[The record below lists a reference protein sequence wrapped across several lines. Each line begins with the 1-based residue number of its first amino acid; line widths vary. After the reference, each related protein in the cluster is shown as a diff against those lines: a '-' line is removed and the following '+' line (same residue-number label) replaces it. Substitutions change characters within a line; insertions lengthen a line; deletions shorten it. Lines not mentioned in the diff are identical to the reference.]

1 MLCATSRVGFVI
13 RLMHFATDSEPAKRQ
28 SCSPLFIPHFG
39 FPKNCMNVIGSRSSV
54 VFAFSGAG
62 AAGEAA
68 PDSRSNAGR
77 TGEMVT
83 ADLPPIRIA
92 VRKPQKHL
100 APTKTGEG
108 T

>member
-1 MLCATSRVGFVI
+1 
-13 RLMHFATDSEPAKRQ
+13 MHFATESEPVKKQ
-28 SCSPLFIPHFG
+28 PLFLPH
-39 FPKNCMNVIGSRSSV
+39 FPKNCINVTGSRSSV
-54 VFAFSGAG
+54 FDFWGAA

-77 TGEMVT
+77 TGEMLT
-83 ADLPPIRIA
+83 ADLTPNRIA
-92 VRKPQKHL
+92 VQTPQKHL

>member
-1 MLCATSRVGFVI
+1 
-13 RLMHFATDSEPAKRQ
+13 MHFATDSEPVKRQ
-28 SCSPLFIPHFG
+28 SCTPLFIPHFG
-39 FPKNCMNVIGSRSSV
+39 FPKNCINVIGSRSSV

-92 VRKPQKHL
+92 VQKPQKHL
-100 APTKTGEG
+100 APTKTGQG

>member
-1 MLCATSRVGFVI
+1 
-13 RLMHFATDSEPAKRQ
+13 
-28 SCSPLFIPHFG
+28 
-39 FPKNCMNVIGSRSSV
+39 MNVIGSRSSV

-92 VRKPQKHL
+92 VQKPQNHL